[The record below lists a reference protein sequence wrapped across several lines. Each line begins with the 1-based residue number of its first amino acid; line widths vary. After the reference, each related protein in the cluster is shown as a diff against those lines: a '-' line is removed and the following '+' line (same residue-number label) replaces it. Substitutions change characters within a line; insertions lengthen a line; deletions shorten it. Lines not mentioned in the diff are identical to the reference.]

1 MRVRQQVS
9 YARNAGDREVAS
21 HQHVPVELL
30 GLVERLRVV
39 GKAPGSP
46 GHLWTAVNHTL
57 LRWLRARPY
66 VEPGRVRFF
75 SRLMRGPKAGP
86 RGTRQSSKSR
96 EEAHPAPLGQ
106 RRRPSATVRGDR
118 PRTSLFQSYY
128 RTCLDNTDR
137 ATPLSRCAT
146 QGPDLRTSSWSATLG
161 TTNLADLP
169 GYARSPVSRPATE
182 GPVPV
187 HERRKR
193 QSNDLQT
200 STRTWSCHR

>member
-1 MRVRQQVS
+1 M
-9 YARNAGDREVAS
+9 
-21 HQHVPVELL
+21 
-30 GLVERLRVV
+30 

-46 GHLWTAVNHTL
+46 GHLWTAVNPSL

-86 RGTRQSSKSR
+86 GAPASPLSPEKRRTPPLGVSDALASATCGDFC
-96 EEAHPAPLGQ
+96 APLRVSDAGRQ
-106 RRRPSATVRGDR
+106 RRDGGQASY
-118 PRTSLFQSYY
+118 SSFQSYY

-137 ATPLSRCAT
+137 AAPLSRCAT
-146 QGPDLRTSSWSATLG
+146 QGPDLRTSSWSATQG

-169 GYARSPVSRPATE
+169 GHARSPVSRPAAE
-182 GPVPV
+182 GPVRV